1 MNRLPQNFHATIN
14 RLAQTAVGRDWQL
27 YSIML
32 QHWRDI
38 IGAEWA
44 AQATPTKLTFPV
56 AGRRSDGVLTISLP
70 RGLAMAAQYQ
80 QKHIIERLNR
90 FLGAAVI
97 SRVLFTHNTTIKT
110 AAPALQPVP
119 DEVQQQLSAA
129 VAEIN
134 DPELRQSLLDFGM
147 ILAQQPKS

>member
-1 MNRLPQNFHATIN
+1 MNRLPQNLHATIN

-38 IGAEWA
+38 IGTEWA
-44 AQATPTKLTFPV
+44 VQATPSKLTFPV

-80 QKHIIERLNR
+80 QQHILERLNR

-97 SRVLFTHNTTIKT
+97 SRVLFSHATTIKT
-110 AAPALQPVP
+110 SKPALQQVP
-119 DEVQQQLSAA
+119 DEVQQQLTAA

-134 DPELRQSLLDFGM
+134 DPELRQSLIDFGM